1 MPLCAIR
8 LTTSASSCSGRL
20 TGSQHQQVYPSGAS
34 GERRIGHV
42 DITGARWSVRGTEA
56 ILPLRSLRSSGDFDD

>member
-1 MPLCAIR
+1 
-8 LTTSASSCSGRL
+8 L